1 LEREDK
7 MSKKYISIMVLFAFL
22 HSLVA
27 GCMKTTTV
35 QQPKINVESTE
46 CCIYEVILITGEKY
60 EFKRPGG
67 RYNVVPHLL
76 TGTLNDGRKFFFDLA
91 DENIKEIRI
100 STGQTI
106 SRVDLAK
113 NPDQTISKIMVNG
126 NIYTFDQNGGRLKTE
141 VNTIH
146 GIIKSGDKI
155 DVPMEDI
162 LHIKVKRV
170 AAGRTAALVVGVI
183 LFVLAAVAIAVAA
196 SGSIG
201 GGSWNSTNST
211 NSTK

>member
-1 LEREDK
+1 
-7 MSKKYISIMVLFAFL
+7 MSNKCISIMVLFAFVPY
-22 HSLVA
+22 LVA
-27 GCMKTTTV
+27 GCVKKTMV
-35 QQPKINVESTE
+35 QQEKLNVESTE
-46 CCIYEVILITGEKY
+46 CCVYAVFLTTGEKY
-60 EFKRPGG
+60 EFEKPGG

-113 NPDQTISKIMVNG
+113 NPDQTISKIMLNG

-183 LFVLAAVAIAVAA
+183 LFVVAAVAIAVAA
-196 SGSIG
+196 SGPKIG
-201 GGSWNSTNST
+201 SMNST